1 MRSACEIKTKA
12 KSQQVQQKAASVLF
26 IKGSCEW
33 KRKTMN
39 EKLDFLTILDAA
51 VFAAE
56 KHQGQVRK
64 NKHHSPYITHPLLVA
79 RAIYEI
85 GNIDDTRILTAA
97 ILHDTLEDTRTTEQE
112 IADRFGDRVLSIVL
126 EVTDDKSEEKLTRK
140 RNQVIHAPELSYE
153 AKIVKLADKL
163 INCLDIL
170 NDPPED
176 WPLERRRDYIQWGA
190 DVVVKIRGTN
200 SHLETAFDK
209 VLCEAQES
217 LNFKIK
223 PYDSI
228 NQRPWGPNKTKN
240 NKPE

>member
-1 MRSACEIKTKA
+1 MDE
-12 KSQQVQQKAASVLF
+12 
-26 IKGSCEW
+26 E
-33 KRKTMN
+33 
-39 EKLDFLTILDAA
+39 LDFLTILDAA

-79 RAIYEI
+79 RAIYEV

-126 EVTDDKSEEKLTRK
+126 EVTDDKSEEKMDRK
-140 RNQVIHAPELSYE
+140 RNQVIHAPDLSYE

-163 INCLDIL
+163 INCRDIL

-190 DVVVKIRGTN
+190 DVVENIRGTN
-200 SHLETAFDK
+200 CPLEAAFDQ
-209 VLCEAQES
+209 VLSEAQGR
-217 LNFKIK
+217 LNFKIL
-223 PYDSI
+223 PYESVDE
-228 NQRPWGPNKTKN
+228 RPWGPNSS
-240 NKPE
+240 EFS